1 MPLRAG
7 VPEPCLAI
15 LRADGSVAVAHVTVW
30 MDGQHFAGKR
40 VLQRETVKE
49 TATTVEPEAASASN
63 DDDAMAEAE
72 IEAEGQVGDE
82 TVAAGSVAEA
92 EAGTWGLRHQS
103 VHCPTGPV
111 HTFPV
116 VPAHSLQPPP
126 RPRPPC
132 FRLSYSRVAAS
143 ATPRPDGK
151 RGGTP
156 VHPLAP
162 YPHGLVAEFGPIALI
177 QPGTVVDPGRKMG
190 HQSSHQPAP
199 SEEEIAARPALGRV
213 TAVETYYSRAQDL
226 LIMGDEE
233 GHVAVRE

>member
-92 EAGTWGLRHQS
+92 EAGTWACGTSLYIAQLVPSIHFLLFRPTHSSPPHAPGRPVSVCLIPVSQLRPHRDRMVS
-103 VHCPTGPV
+103 EVVRPYIPWPPIRTDWSLSSGPLRSFSRAPSSTQAARWGTSP
-111 HTFPV
+111 HI
-116 VPAHSLQPPP
+116 SQPPQK
-126 RPRPPC
+126 R
-132 FRLSYSRVAAS
+132 RLR
-143 ATPRPDGK
+143 
-151 RGGTP
+151 
-156 VHPLAP
+156 
-162 YPHGLVAEFGPIALI
+162 
-177 QPGTVVDPGRKMG
+177 PGR
-190 HQSSHQPAP
+190 HW
-199 SEEEIAARPALGRV
+199 
-213 TAVETYYSRAQDL
+213 
-226 LIMGDEE
+226 
-233 GHVAVRE
+233 VA